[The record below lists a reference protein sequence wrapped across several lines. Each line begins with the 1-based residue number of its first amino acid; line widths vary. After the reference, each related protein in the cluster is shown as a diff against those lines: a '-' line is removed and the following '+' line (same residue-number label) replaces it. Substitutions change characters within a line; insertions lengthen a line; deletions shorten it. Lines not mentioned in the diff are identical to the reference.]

1 MNKEE
6 KLKMLQSLSEKDLT
20 KRFLIPLYES
30 MDCKNVRYTHR
41 KLEFGKDIVYYKDD
55 EYGNMVYTG
64 VQVKKTQIKTCDVAD
79 IFRQISE
86 AFGEPF
92 TDLSNGKKLDLDRFV
107 VLTSNEFSKNAKISL
122 WASLRGASLERLVT
136 CVDINGLIQLIDKNF
151 PSAFRNAHQ
160 YSDNNYSAI
169 LTKFKEML
177 NNSDLK
183 EEDFK
188 QFFKRNP
195 WLLGVGISYKDIL
208 PEQRAGSSFR
218 VDFLLKTF
226 EDYYDIMELKKHTD
240 NIIIGGEKDWRIST
254 KCENGISQLSRYIE
268 YYERNVEQQHYEI
281 GIDPYKPF
289 GFIVIGRCDSRN
301 IQRKLRAINSRYHRI
316 KILTYDDLYD
326 QAKRWI
332 EFRTGR
338 E

>member
-151 PSAFRNAHQ
+151 PSAFRN
-160 YSDNNYSAI
+160 
-169 LTKFKEML
+169 
-177 NNSDLK
+177 
-183 EEDFK
+183 
-188 QFFKRNP
+188 
-195 WLLGVGISYKDIL
+195 YKDIL